1 MGEVEAVGYDLVER
15 EVEVPEGGVSTGEEV
30 GPEVVG
36 IVGEEG
42 RLVVGAYEGLPML
55 VTPVAVVG
63 EEEVAGEGDP
73 L

>member
-15 EVEVPEGGVSTGEEV
+15 EVKVPESGVSTGEEV

-42 RLVVGAYEGLPML
+42 RLVVG
-55 VTPVAVVG
+55 T
-63 EEEVAGEGDP
+63 D
-73 L
+73 

>member
-1 MGEVEAVGYDLVER
+1 MGEVEAGGYDVVEG
-15 EVEVPEGGVSTGEEV
+15 EVEVPEGGVGAGEEM
-30 GPEVVG
+30 GTEVVG

-42 RLVVGAYEGLPML
+42 RLVVGADEGLPML
-55 VTPVAVVG
+55 VAPVAVVG